1 MKTLEQQMSVYLRY
15 HRDPRNRLT
24 HFIGVPLIT
33 FSLFIPLAWV
43 SLRIGGLSITLAHV
57 FFAAVLVYYLLLDVA
72 VALAL
77 AVVVGALVYF
87 AQRVADLGYATGWA
101 VFLAAFVV
109 GWIAQLLGHY
119 FEGKRPALLDN
130 FWQIFVAPLFLM
142 METFAALG
150 FKRDRLRSAE
160 ELTAR

>member
-1 MKTLEQQMSVYLRY
+1 MSVYLRY

-33 FSLFIPLAWV
+33 FSLFIPLAWI
-43 SLRIGGLSITLAHV
+43 RIDVGGVTITAAHV
-57 FFAAVLVYYLLLDVA
+57 FFAAVLIYYLLLDVA

-77 AVVVGALVYF
+77 AVVVGGLACLAY
-87 AQRVADLGYATGWA
+87 RVAALGHAIGWTVFA
-101 VFLAAFVV
+101 VAFVG

-119 FEGKRPALLDN
+119 FEGKRPALVDN
-130 FWQIFVAPLFLM
+130 FWQILVAPLFLM

-150 FKRDRLRSAE
+150 FKRDRLRLAE
-160 ELTAR
+160 KLSLESTN